1 MVLLM
6 WKKKTMTEWKIRKK
20 TRPKNISTVTLL
32 LFASMLILAHLP
44 LQFLYPLDERHVYA
58 QQQTST
64 TTNSAIND
72 TARPKLPET
81 LIITDNARGDT
92 QLPLRS
98 SITNEKPIE
107 GQIAS
112 ELGQGSLDEYF
123 PIVTFH
129 FNTSPVESKEA
140 SANVKHVLIG
150 PVKSYDSPDT
160 ILKEANYW
168 KDIPLNKKVAL
179 EIDHPGP
186 HYLIASVQFANS
198 TSGIYSGV
206 MDVYALGIKPSSSE
220 SSIQFKLDE
229 GRAAS
234 LEVTKMDQSDIE
246 ISESDPA
253 FQLIASKI
261 ICSDLNNHGFE
272 GCEGGKERTIL
283 ENSGNND
290 EDVEDSNGN
299 DDAESEVRG
308 DGGKGGTYD
317 ISNCT
322 GKQCEDADRETEQEE
337 GNDDLPDYVPPSDEQ
352 GDDNGGEDEKAED

>member
-1 MVLLM
+1 
-6 WKKKTMTEWKIRKK
+6 MTEGKN
-20 TRPKNISTVTLL
+20 TPKDITTVTLL
-32 LFASMLILAHLP
+32 LFASMLLLAHLP
-44 LQFLYPLDERHVYA
+44 IPFLYPLDERHVYA

-64 TTNSAIND
+64 TTNPAIND
-72 TARPKLPET
+72 TARPKLPEA
-81 LIITDNARGDT
+81 LVITDNARGDT

-98 SITNEKPIE
+98 SIINEKPIA
-107 GQIAS
+107 GLIAS
-112 ELGQGSLDEYF
+112 ESGQGSLDEYF

-129 FNTSPVESKEA
+129 FKTSPVESKEE

-150 PVKSYDSPDT
+150 PVKSYNSPDA

-168 KDIPLNKKVAL
+168 KDIQLNKKVAL

-206 MDVYALGIKPSSSE
+206 MDVNALGIKPSSSE
-220 SSIQFKLDE
+220 GSIQFKLDE
-229 GRAAS
+229 ARAAS
-234 LEVTKMDQSDIE
+234 LEFTKMDQSDIE

-272 GCEGGKERTIL
+272 GCEDGKERAIL
-283 ENSGNND
+283 ENND
-290 EDVEDSNGN
+290 EDVEDSNGD
-299 DDAESEVRG
+299 DDADNEVRG
-308 DGGKGGTYD
+308 DGGKGRTYD
-317 ISNCT
+317 INNCT
-322 GKQCEDADRETEQEE
+322 GKQCEDADRETEQEK

-352 GDDNGGEDEKAED
+352 GNDSEGEDEKAEDKGSQNGV